1 MQMIHIFFQSVS
13 LKVACFS
20 VSRYLGIFLWQKGA
34 WTGPLEK
41 RAPEKRLDLG
51 ATSRRLKME
60 ASASRHPTNGKVDQW
75 DDIQV
80 EDLQQNMA
88 RRLGVEWLFNVI
100 QNLRINASKLRIQ
113 SGPRFVILEMHPT
126 SLICPTLC
134 PVVNKLRKVLVTVC
148 TTN

>member
-1 MQMIHIFFQSVS
+1 MF
-13 LKVACFS
+13 LGFS
-20 VSRYLGIFLWQKGA
+20 VSFCGNVA

-60 ASASRHPTNGKVDQW
+60 ASASRHPTRVGVDSGKVDQW

-88 RRLGVEWLFNVI
+88 RRLGVEWLFNI

-126 SLICPTLC
+126 SSICPTLF